1 MIKMKLALAIAL
13 ALIEITSCLEIAQA
27 QLSPSL
33 QGVSPPPTPPVG
45 PGPSPRLPASTKVS
59 DPPPPP
65 VDGGTPPEREPAGT
79 RGCGENT
86 TGTPF
91 TPLLP
96 VSKSGFSGYTLTEHP
111 TFWFYIPYKT
121 SSVSSGKFSIE
132 DQQGNPLYQ
141 TSVRLPNTP
150 GIVSISIPIT
160 EKPLEKNK
168 EYRWTFTLTLS
179 CASQETSESAN
190 QETSELPNVWHT
202 GIVQR
207 VDMPAL
213 ESQLKTATLEE
224 RINLYVENGIW
235 YDAPTDLAKS
245 NEPSQAWRNLL
256 KSFGLEQ
263 LANEAIAGEVVPIVV
278 PIEEGN

>member
-1 MIKMKLALAIAL
+1 MKLALAIAL

-33 QGVSPPPTPPVG
+33 KG
-45 PGPSPRLPASTKVS
+45 VS
-59 DPPPPP
+59 DPPGQPP
-65 VDGGTPPEREPAGT
+65 VDGNPPKRVPAGTGVSDPPRPPVDGNPPEREPAGT
-79 RGCGENT
+79 RGPCENT

-245 NEPSQAWRNLL
+245 NERSQAWRNLL
-256 KSFGLEQ
+256 KSLGLEQ
-263 LANEAIAGEVVPIVV
+263 LANEAIAGEVVPI
-278 PIEEGN
+278 EEGN

>member
-13 ALIEITSCLEIAQA
+13 ALIEITSCLQIAQA
-27 QLSPSL
+27 QLSSSL
-33 QGVSPPPTPPVG
+33 QG
-45 PGPSPRLPASTKVS
+45 VS

-65 VDGGTPPEREPAGT
+65 VTDRPKPLIPTGTGVSEPPPPPVDGSPPERQPAGT
-79 RGCGENT
+79 RGPCENT

-96 VSKSGFSGYTLTEHP
+96 VDKSGFSGYTLTEHP

-132 DQQGNPLYQ
+132 DQQGNTLYQ
-141 TSVRLPNTP
+141 TYVRLPNTP
-150 GIVSISIPIT
+150 GFVSVSIPTT

-168 EYRWTFTLTLS
+168 QYRWNFTLS
-179 CASQETSESAN
+179 CASQETSESPN
-190 QETSELPNVWHT
+190 QEIWELPNVLHT

-213 ESQLKTATLEE
+213 ESQLKTATLEQ

-245 NEPSQAWRNLL
+245 NERSQAWRNLL
-256 KSFGLEQ
+256 KSLRLEQ